1 MLGSWIAR
9 WGKCCIHHHLET
21 FPVLSL
27 VGHGWTGK
35 AMQRLAHV
43 LEPILCHRPHP
54 SALRNNQCSGCK
66 IKKSQLG
73 KKRVNLGT
81 ALTAILPPGPN
92 FALVR
97 ALCGTFLSS
106 DFKQI
111 PQNSDLN
118 NFNGYFH
125 NDYGPKCFWV
135 VFWWKFWWISKQ
147 LIGCSGCLSVWL
159 RASKPIYN
167 RNWWKLGA
175 CCIYEILI
183 QIFPLI
189 LR

>member
-1 MLGSWIAR
+1 
-9 WGKCCIHHHLET
+9 
-21 FPVLSL
+21 
-27 VGHGWTGK
+27 
-35 AMQRLAHV
+35 MQRLAHV

-118 NFNGYFH
+118 NVNGYFH
-125 NDYGPKCFWV
+125 NDYGPKCFWGGV
-135 VFWWKFWWISKQ
+135 LMEIMVNIKTTNWLFGAAF
-147 LIGCSGCLSVWL
+147 LSGSELLSL
-159 RASKPIYN
+159 YTTETDEN
-167 RNWWKLGA
+167 
-175 CCIYEILI
+175 
-183 QIFPLI
+183 
-189 LR
+189 